1 MSGKDVSLKNV
12 TFPLVNPI
20 STGVCDR
27 FAPTLMYLHI
37 RVCICISLF
46 GQCPNIG
53 GINSKGCSLN
63 IYLII
68 WIKYHLYPKRLI
80 SKNKPSLIE
89 LEYISRWT
97 SFLLFPPNC
106 KSYFAK
112 FPSRRYWLWKAAG
125 SHFKFHNKPAW
136 LKCFEQSGMN

>member
-1 MSGKDVSLKNV
+1 MVWGTYRFRKHTTLQNGKKWPKKKVPQSARL
-12 TFPLVNPI
+12 
-20 STGVCDR
+20 SAGGVQ
-27 FAPTLMYLHI
+27 
-37 RVCICISLF
+37 SLF